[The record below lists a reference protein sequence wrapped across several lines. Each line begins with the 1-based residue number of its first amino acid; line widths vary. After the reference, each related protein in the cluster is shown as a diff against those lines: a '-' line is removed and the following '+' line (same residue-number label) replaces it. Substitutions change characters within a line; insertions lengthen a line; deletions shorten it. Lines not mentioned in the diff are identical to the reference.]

1 MSEEATEKVPGS
13 TVFIFCPNCQSVTK
27 QIPVVPGKFKDF
39 AEFISFLFEQE
50 MVEGGD
56 YFYTDRDMK
65 QVGGADVEF
74 RDGTTYTFYIDRE
87 KDIMMVQKREDED
100 AGSE

>member
-1 MSEEATEKVPGS
+1 MSEQTEEKVKGS
-13 TVFIFCPNCQSVTK
+13 TVYIFCPHCQKVTAK
-27 QIPVVPGKFKDF
+27 IPVVPDRFKDF
-39 AEFISFLFEQE
+39 EEFLSFLFEQE

-74 RDGTTYTFYIDRE
+74 RDGTTYTFHIDRE
-87 KDIMMVQKREDED
+87 RDIMMVQKKEDDEQ
-100 AGSE
+100 

>member
-1 MSEEATEKVPGS
+1 MSEEATEKAKGS
-13 TVFIFCPNCQSVTK
+13 TVYIFCPNCQTVTK
-27 QIPVVPGKFKDF
+27 QIAVVPDRFKDF
-39 AEFISFLFEQE
+39 AEFLSFLFEQE

-56 YFYTDRDMK
+56 YFYTDTDMK

-100 AGSE
+100 NG